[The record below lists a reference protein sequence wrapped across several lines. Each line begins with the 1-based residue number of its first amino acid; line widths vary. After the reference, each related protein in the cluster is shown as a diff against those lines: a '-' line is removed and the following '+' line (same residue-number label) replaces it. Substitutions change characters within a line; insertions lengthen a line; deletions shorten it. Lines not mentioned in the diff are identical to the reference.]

1 MIIGIISLIVFI
13 AGFILLFYGNDDG
26 DLLLFTLG
34 IIMSCIGF
42 FGIISFIGINI
53 EIIKQWFTI

>member
-13 AGFILLFYGNDDG
+13 VGFILLLYGGDEG
-26 DLLLFTLG
+26 DLLLFALG

-42 FGIISFIGINI
+42 FGIIFFIGINI